1 MIGSRRLEELEDE
14 ARYHRDRYD
23 LYKAK
28 SYGPKLTSAA
38 RLSELER
45 RCQSAESRLRHAREE
60 IAELAR
66 QRAEEP

>member
-14 ARYHRDRYD
+14 ARYHRERYE

-28 SYGPKLTSAA
+28 SYGPKPTSPA

-45 RCQSAESRLRHAREE
+45 RHERAESRLRHAREE

-66 QRAEEP
+66 PRVEEP